1 MYHTEFLKTASQ
13 SWFANFNA
21 VFHRNSH
28 LIKWHWHYH
37 LLLQDLHEENCV
49 RIADLEKQV
58 DRAGYEAK
66 ARTEMMEDIK
76 ESHR

>member
-1 MYHTEFLKTASQ
+1 MTLTEL
-13 SWFANFNA
+13 
-21 VFHRNSH
+21 
-28 LIKWHWHYH
+28 YH